1 LRQYEF
7 LMDHPCLSMAL
18 ARVYD
23 PSLDLYKLVIRS
35 DGLIHVD
42 DPAGTVELKEFAGML
57 LRKP

>member
-1 LRQYEF
+1 
-7 LMDHPCLSMAL
+7 MDHPCLSMAL